1 MIWQGEWKGWCY
13 SRRRC
18 PRGCPSPWLWGQF
31 GPTPLAS
38 LRHTESWPGSDFG
51 FPASSPSSP
60 GTCGWAR
67 EAFCP
72 FSGQGTIWQLALL
85 RTPALGTERAAYH
98 SQPVWGTYEYADR
111 GWSWLAAPPTMFQPL
126 PNSVAQKSQLR
137 EDLPEMPSLCL
148 CLKIFTA
155 SWKFGDW
162 ITHLLPLHWPPA
174 SSS

>member
-18 PRGCPSPWLWGQF
+18 PQGCPSPWLWGQF

-51 FPASSPSSP
+51 FPASSPGSP

-85 RTPALGTERAAYH
+85 RTPALETERPAYH

-111 GWSWLAAPPTMFQPL
+111 GWSWLAAPPHHVPAPPQLSCPEKPAQRGPSWNAISLPL
-126 PNSVAQKSQLR
+126 PK
-137 EDLPEMPSLCL
+137 DLHSL
-148 CLKIFTA
+148 LKIWGLDYPSSPIA
-155 SWKFGDW
+155 
-162 ITHLLPLHWPPA
+162 LA
-174 SSS
+174 SSK